1 MTILLTLFPVLII
14 ALAFFTL
21 RFNGRKELLRMDLV
35 QFLHA
40 FVFTPAVIIW
50 VKTVVFSNLKVYVGE
65 SLSVEDLFL
74 VDNIL
79 TLISL
84 YIFSFVVI
92 HSLTKSF
99 QLKRE
104 KDILF
109 DLFSHSEY
117 FHFWLSH
124 LITYSGGLV
133 LMMLLGVLNLFVPLT
148 ELLTKKWL
156 YIAVFVGILLGI
168 LFYVAMYLYRVKEQ
182 RKFDRVMKF
191 QLYIH
196 SLIILSLYF
205 IVRPEYSEKYA
216 VFWCSSFFF
225 ISSAVLMQ
233 ILRRGR
239 KDQMP
244 FYNNPL

>member
-1 MTILLTLFPVLII
+1 MKILLTLFPVLII
-14 ALAFFTL
+14 ALGFFTL

-50 VKTVVFSNLKVYVGE
+50 VKTVVFSNLKVYLGE

-133 LMMLLGVLNLFVPLT
+133 LMMVLGVLNLFVPLT

-156 YIAVFVGILLGI
+156 YIAVFVGILFGV
-168 LFYVAMYLYRVKEQ
+168 LFYVAMFLYRVKEQ
-182 RKFDRVMKF
+182 KKFDRVMKL

-196 SLIILSLYF
+196 SLIILTLYF
-205 IVRPEYSEKYA
+205 VVRPGYSEEYA
-216 VFWCSSFFF
+216 MFWCSSIFF
-225 ISSAVLMQ
+225 ISSTVFMQ
-233 ILRRGR
+233 FLRRGR
-239 KDQMP
+239 KDQM
-244 FYNNPL
+244 FPLNDPL